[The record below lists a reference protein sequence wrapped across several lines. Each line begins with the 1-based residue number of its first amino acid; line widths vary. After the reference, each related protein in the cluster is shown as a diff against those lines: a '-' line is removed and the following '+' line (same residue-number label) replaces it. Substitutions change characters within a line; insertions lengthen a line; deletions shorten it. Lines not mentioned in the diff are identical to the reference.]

1 MPISISG
8 MDELL
13 ARLKMT
19 TLNVNLVENEA
30 LIAGADIIRDEI
42 EARAPVKSGTLK
54 NNIVTSGI
62 RQDWNGVKHIKVG
75 PDLDAFWGRFQEFGT
90 VHQKARPFV
99 EPAFLSKRK
108 EALAVMKE
116 AIKEAVESG

>member
-1 MPISISG
+1 MPIELSG

-13 ARLKMT
+13 ARLKRT
-19 TLNVNLVENEA
+19 TLNVDLVENKA

-62 RQDWNGVKHIKVG
+62 RQDRNGVKHIEVG
-75 PDLDAFWGRFQEFGT
+75 PDPDAFWGRFQEFGT
-90 VHQKARPFV
+90 VHQKAKPFI

-116 AIKEAVESG
+116 VIKEAIESG

>member
-1 MPISISG
+1 MGIELTG

-13 ARLKMT
+13 ARLQRT

-62 RQDWNGVKHIKVG
+62 RQDRNGVKHIKVG
-75 PDLDAFWGRFQEFGT
+75 PDPDAFWGRFQEFGT
-90 VHQKARPFV
+90 VHQKARPFI
-99 EPAFLSKRK
+99 EPAFLSKRA
-108 EALAVMKE
+108 EAKDAMKE
-116 AIKEAVESG
+116 VIRQAIDSG